1 MAELADAYGSG
12 PYGLRPMKVQV
23 LSPAPL
29 DHRRPAEK
37 LAGLFLF
44 WARLRRCRASG
55 ASWPWRSCALE
66 RVIPVR
72 FARGSDGTLG
82 PSQVASKL
90 RTGNFYL
97 RDSATY
103 VRPDASR
110 CGSWLVVGMEA
121 GFADALRGAKLARPR
136 WRDAQSEAPF
146 PLGGLR
152 LQHGHEAEICRLS
165 VLAIARL
172 PWLARAG
179 LHSKTGSL
187 TRTLRPIVRIS

>member
-1 MAELADAYGSG
+1 MADAYGSG

-29 DHRRPAEK
+29 DYRRPAEK

-44 WARLRRCRASG
+44 WARLRGCRASG

-97 RDSATY
+97 HDPAPARGLIRRAAVLGWLWARRLVSRMLFAVPSSLGQDGGMRRAR
-103 VRPDASR
+103 RPSPWVD
-110 CGSWLVVGMEA
+110 
-121 GFADALRGAKLARPR
+121 FACSMGTRPR
-136 WRDAQSEAPF
+136 CAACLSLRQRADHGWP
-146 PLGGLR
+146 GLDCTPR
-152 LQHGHEAEICRLS
+152 
-165 VLAIARL
+165 
-172 PWLARAG
+172 P
-179 LHSKTGSL
+179 
-187 TRTLRPIVRIS
+187 TL

>member
-29 DHRRPAEK
+29 DHRRPAGK
-37 LAGLFLF
+37 PAGLFLF
-44 WARLRRCRASG
+44 WARLRGCRASG
-55 ASWPWRSCALE
+55 ASWPWRSCAPD

-72 FARGSDGTLG
+72 FARGSDGALG

-152 LQHGHEAEICRLS
+152 LQHGTRPRCAACLS
-165 VLAIARL
+165 LRQRADHG
-172 PWLARAG
+172 WLG
-179 LHSKTGSL
+179 LDCTP
-187 TRTLRPIVRIS
+187 RPAL